1 MISLLCV
8 AIAFSFIA
16 SALFHPIVIF
26 SGLHPLMS
34 CYLAPKGIL
43 VRWWRFSPGVGWFRG
58 RSYLPLSRF
67 TKRRRARMLAKAKL
81 KVCAATLAS
90 LIHFSSEGWLAYI
103 CHARG
108 SHGHPRLD
116 NYRSLEVRRLNS
128 VGMLLSSSMHFPPG
142 CTNLGFSESLSY
154 HLPLRIWKRLSNPFW
169 MPDIFSPCLGYPGE
183 GPKLG
188 FVTINATSASRH
200 RNDLVALSTRQSDSV
215 QIVFVQ
221 ETRLSAKDRADFIP
235 FLRQEG
241 WDICIGYQP
250 PVKRLKPLTF
260 ASRQPHGGI
269 ATLYRG
275 GVTVIEIPISAEW
288 QSLVTHCQLLWCSSQ
303 SGGFYAI
310 NCYLPAGSDKRH
322 ERSILLSRIFELA
335 GSHSNFPVF
344 IVGDFQDEPA
354 AYPSIQSAFLT
365 GEWVDLYANQQNLL
379 ELPIE
384 ASFAK
389 SGWETGYRIGPGK
402 TRIDYVL
409 ANAKAACLF
418 QSIKYFRGCSF
429 PGHTPI
435 LCTLC
440 DEVLNEPV
448 WVLKPHP
455 CWVLPDK
462 PTGSAQWAQRESSC
476 MPILQQHT
484 PALLEAAASQDSEMT
499 WIIACRIA
507 TEMLNV
513 VSQQNIPSTR
523 GNVPQFRQRPL
534 VPDATAP
541 CRFSKAHKISRSKS
555 LLRELMFRASHWPD
569 QPKYCWFEDLFNT
582 IRNLRTLCSQLQLAC
597 NINPQSSDSLQSS
610 ANEML
615 SNLNLFEVNLVR
627 QHRAEHVRRWK
638 VKLQVSS
645 RNDKKE
651 VHRWLKGYGNG
662 PPKTF
667 KTDDG
672 TLVASPNAMLRMIED
687 HMQKIYN
694 YHSEVDPYEAFDKF
708 QQKYGHILDHLKR
721 PVDLPRLRHEDLFN
735 LFQKRSPD
743 KASGLDGWATRELL
757 QLPPCAWLGFCL
769 CMQIAEATGNWPRV
783 LKMISVTNIAKKPI
797 VTSPEDTRAIGVSSA
812 VYSTWSSLR
821 FKQLATWMNQICPS
835 NLLGGLAN
843 RTADSS
849 ELDLSFALHDPN
861 SHFDLI
867 AVFLD
872 RWKCFDLILPHVA
885 LNVAGKLGL
894 PAQIVRATLGFYKE
908 QYKLFKLGSF
918 YGKQVMCTNSAVQ
931 GCSMSVLMVNSMYA
945 VLSSHMS
952 NICPSINFSAF
963 LDDTK
968 IWTNT
973 NEVHALS
980 DAFTAINEFDVGVG
994 QVLNEEKT
1002 TVATRRKKNATRF
1015 LLKVGRAC
1023 KVKKRV
1029 RSLGFSHQFD
1039 KRCSPK
1045 LQDERVAKARA
1056 SMAKISQLPLPP
1068 EMKTIHVH
1076 ANGHSKWV
1084 YGSEVQGPSKH
1095 ALARLRT
1102 ATAKVFVKKHN
1113 NMRCPFLLFA
1123 TLQDPWLDPFAKWLQ
1138 HVMLKLRRLAYLKP
1152 ELVRVVL
1159 EKVQSNTQSMR
1170 TSNGIASVVAFLF
1183 AEVGW
1188 KVYDASNLTILLA
1201 DQRVISFKDGSRE
1214 AFLEE
1219 MARDIRTYLI
1229 NQSPCR
1235 YDNPTPGQYGTPD
1248 VFLTRFLLDT
1258 TFAANDDFRFLR
1270 GHIEALPRNIQYTR
1284 GILSALLSGS
1294 IYNGFRYAAAGL
1306 KHNNS
1311 CPHCG
1316 QEESHRHMF
1325 CDCEAVQ
1332 EHRPPQGDEPLLS
1345 WVTGIFF
1352 EPPEFRQD
1360 LPSTRD
1366 TWKLPLIE
1374 ERWRPH
1380 SAVFVDGSVFNQRWV
1395 PIRAGASA
1403 ATVPGLFKHSV
1414 AVQGASVN
1422 SFRCEL
1428 FALILALHLT
1438 AGDVVIA
1445 TDCASVLRRAKFLQ
1459 SQNFLWDC
1467 TFQFENPDLWEMF
1480 LDVARK
1486 HDGNIQFVKVKA
1498 HTNGHTG
1505 RCPVLTAG
1513 NEEVD
1518 ALAKATAKAL
1528 SSKLVVKFQP
1538 YLERAVAVQAHL
1550 IATLVSR
1557 TNACQLAPFDED
1569 DKPPA
1574 G

>member
-43 VRWWRFSPGVGWFRG
+43 VRWRRFSPGVGWLRG

-250 PVKRLKPLTF
+250 PVKRLKSLTF

-389 SGWETGYRIGPGK
+389 SGWKTGYRIGPGK

-627 QHRAEHVRRWK
+627 QHRAEHVRRW
-638 VKLQVSS
+638 
-645 RNDKKE
+645 R
-651 VHRWLKGYGNG
+651 
-662 PPKTF
+662 
-667 KTDDG
+667 
-672 TLVASPNAMLRMIED
+672 
-687 HMQKIYN
+687 
-694 YHSEVDPYEAFDKF
+694 
-708 QQKYGHILDHLKR
+708 
-721 PVDLPRLRHEDLFN
+721 
-735 LFQKRSPD
+735 
-743 KASGLDGWATRELL
+743 
-757 QLPPCAWLGFCL
+757 
-769 CMQIAEATGNWPRV
+769 
-783 LKMISVTNIAKKPI
+783 
-797 VTSPEDTRAIGVSSA
+797 
-812 VYSTWSSLR
+812 
-821 FKQLATWMNQICPS
+821 
-835 NLLGGLAN
+835 
-843 RTADSS
+843 
-849 ELDLSFALHDPN
+849 
-861 SHFDLI
+861 
-867 AVFLD
+867 
-872 RWKCFDLILPHVA
+872 
-885 LNVAGKLGL
+885 
-894 PAQIVRATLGFYKE
+894 
-908 QYKLFKLGSF
+908 
-918 YGKQVMCTNSAVQ
+918 
-931 GCSMSVLMVNSMYA
+931 
-945 VLSSHMS
+945 
-952 NICPSINFSAF
+952 
-963 LDDTK
+963 
-968 IWTNT
+968 
-973 NEVHALS
+973 
-980 DAFTAINEFDVGVG
+980 
-994 QVLNEEKT
+994 
-1002 TVATRRKKNATRF
+1002 
-1015 LLKVGRAC
+1015 
-1023 KVKKRV
+1023 
-1029 RSLGFSHQFD
+1029 
-1039 KRCSPK
+1039 
-1045 LQDERVAKARA
+1045 
-1056 SMAKISQLPLPP
+1056 
-1068 EMKTIHVH
+1068 
-1076 ANGHSKWV
+1076 
-1084 YGSEVQGPSKH
+1084 
-1095 ALARLRT
+1095 
-1102 ATAKVFVKKHN
+1102 
-1113 NMRCPFLLFA
+1113 
-1123 TLQDPWLDPFAKWLQ
+1123 
-1138 HVMLKLRRLAYLKP
+1138 
-1152 ELVRVVL
+1152 
-1159 EKVQSNTQSMR
+1159 
-1170 TSNGIASVVAFLF
+1170 
-1183 AEVGW
+1183 
-1188 KVYDASNLTILLA
+1188 
-1201 DQRVISFKDGSRE
+1201 
-1214 AFLEE
+1214 
-1219 MARDIRTYLI
+1219 
-1229 NQSPCR
+1229 
-1235 YDNPTPGQYGTPD
+1235 
-1248 VFLTRFLLDT
+1248 
-1258 TFAANDDFRFLR
+1258 
-1270 GHIEALPRNIQYTR
+1270 
-1284 GILSALLSGS
+1284 
-1294 IYNGFRYAAAGL
+1294 
-1306 KHNNS
+1306 
-1311 CPHCG
+1311 
-1316 QEESHRHMF
+1316 
-1325 CDCEAVQ
+1325 
-1332 EHRPPQGDEPLLS
+1332 
-1345 WVTGIFF
+1345 
-1352 EPPEFRQD
+1352 
-1360 LPSTRD
+1360 
-1366 TWKLPLIE
+1366 
-1374 ERWRPH
+1374 
-1380 SAVFVDGSVFNQRWV
+1380 
-1395 PIRAGASA
+1395 
-1403 ATVPGLFKHSV
+1403 
-1414 AVQGASVN
+1414 
-1422 SFRCEL
+1422 
-1428 FALILALHLT
+1428 
-1438 AGDVVIA
+1438 
-1445 TDCASVLRRAKFLQ
+1445 
-1459 SQNFLWDC
+1459 
-1467 TFQFENPDLWEMF
+1467 
-1480 LDVARK
+1480 
-1486 HDGNIQFVKVKA
+1486 
-1498 HTNGHTG
+1498 
-1505 RCPVLTAG
+1505 
-1513 NEEVD
+1513 
-1518 ALAKATAKAL
+1518 
-1528 SSKLVVKFQP
+1528 
-1538 YLERAVAVQAHL
+1538 
-1550 IATLVSR
+1550 
-1557 TNACQLAPFDED
+1557 
-1569 DKPPA
+1569 
-1574 G
+1574 